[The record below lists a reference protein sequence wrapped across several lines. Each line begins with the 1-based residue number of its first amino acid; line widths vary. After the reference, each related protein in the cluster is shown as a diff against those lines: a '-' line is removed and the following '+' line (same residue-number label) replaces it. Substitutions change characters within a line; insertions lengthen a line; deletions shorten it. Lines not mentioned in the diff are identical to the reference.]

1 MVMGAK
7 AAGAMGTDTADFVRL
22 EGVTKRYAQRGDQV
36 YALRAVNLQVARG
49 SFLTVTG
56 LSGSGKTTLLLTIG
70 GLIRPTEGRVLVEGD
85 DVYRLG
91 PAGIAAYRNRKVGF
105 VLQSFH
111 LIPYL
116 NALENVM
123 VPMVLRGCAN
133 GAGELRARAL
143 LDRLG
148 LSDRR
153 EHLPRELSVGQ
164 QQRVAIAR
172 ALANDPGLILADEP
186 TGNLDPTLSREI
198 LGVLRELNQREGR
211 TIIMVTHSPEAARV
225 GSHRLHLEDG
235 RVVPETAA

>member
-1 MVMGAK
+1 MVMK
-7 AAGAMGTDTADFVRL
+7 TTTTEVVRL
-22 EGVTKRYAQRGDQV
+22 EGVTKRYEHRGGQI
-36 YALRAVNLQVARG
+36 YALHAVDLQIARG

-70 GLIRPTEGRVLVEGD
+70 GLIRPTEGRVVVDGD

-91 PAGIAAYRNRKVGF
+91 PAGVAAYRNRKVGF

-123 VPMVLRGCAN
+123 VPMVLRGRTN
-133 GAGELRARAL
+133 GTGEVRACEL

-198 LGVLRELNQREGR
+198 LGVLTELNQSEGR

-235 RVVPETAA
+235 RVVPEKGV

>member
-1 MVMGAK
+1 METKAVEAAGSK
-7 AAGAMGTDTADFVRL
+7 AAEVVRL
-22 EGVTKRYAQRGDQV
+22 EGVTKRYAHRGDQV
-36 YALRAVNLQVARG
+36 YALREVGLQIARG

-70 GLIRPTEGRVLVEGD
+70 GLIRPTEGRVLVDGD
-85 DVYRLG
+85 DLCRLD

-123 VPMVLRGCAN
+123 VPMVLRGRN
-133 GAGELRARAL
+133 WAGEARAREL

-198 LGVLRELNQREGR
+198 LGVLQELNQREGR

-225 GSHRLHLEDG
+225 GSHRLHLDGG